1 MKGHKKI
8 ITVIIILVV
17 AFLMYAAF
25 YGIKLKKKENG
36 ERTNILPDIKLGM
49 EFGKTRVITAEVDE
63 TVTEKIYDSEGNL
76 VIEPEEGVEYT
87 EEAGYKTEQEKT
99 NDDSV
104 KTLANYKKS
113 KAIIEKK
120 LKQYGVSEFFIDLNK
135 ENGKMTIQIPQN
147 EKTDVIED
155 LIQRPGNF
163 MILDSE
169 TYDTL
174 MDDNMFKKANV
185 VYTQGNAGTYILL
198 QLEFNKEGEEKL
210 QELSKIYTTTT
221 IIQNNEEGEP
231 EEVTTTKKVGVAI
244 NNIYLG
250 TTEITN
256 ILSDNK
262 LILNYGY
269 SSDPTELQTYLEEAQ
284 ESAILLNSEKLPI
297 VYNFSDEVKESKIT
311 TEEIYMF
318 AIVIGF
324 VFLVAYIYL
333 VVRFTAKGFISIY
346 FQIGFFGILV
356 LILKL
361 TSVILTIEG
370 MAGIVIS
377 MILDYIF
384 TFIVLN
390 NIEKEEDGMYKLSNL
405 QFFLNTL
412 PIYAISVI
420 FTFAKRAH
428 ISSFGMTLFWG
439 IIIIYIYNFIFSKFV
454 FENMDRRVKNENK

>member
-17 AFLMYAAF
+17 AFLMFASF

-49 EFGKTRVITAEVDE
+49 EFGKTREITAEVDE
-63 TVTEKIYDSEGNL
+63 TINEKIYDSEGNL
-76 VIEPEEGVEYT
+76 VVEPEEGVEYT
-87 EEAGYKTEQEKT
+87 EEAGYKIEQEKI
-99 NDDSV
+99 NEDSV

-120 LKQYGVSEFFIDLNK
+120 LKQYGVSEFSIDLNK
-135 ENGKMTIQIPQN
+135 ENGKMTIQIPEN
-147 EKTDVIED
+147 EKSDVIED

-174 MDDNMFKKANV
+174 MDDSMFKKANV

-198 QLEFNKEGEEKL
+198 QLEFTKEGEEKL
-210 QELSKIYTTTT
+210 KELSQIYTTTT
-221 IIQNNEEGEP
+221 IIQNNEAGEP

-256 ILSDNK
+256 ILQDNK
-262 LILNYGY
+262 LILNYGQ
-269 SSDPTELQTYLEEAQ
+269 SSDNAELQKFIEEAQ

-297 VYNFSDEVKESKIT
+297 IYSFSDEVKESKIPV
-311 TEEIYMF
+311 EEIYMF
-318 AIVIGF
+318 AIVVGF
-324 VFLVAYIYL
+324 VFLLAYIYL
-333 VVRFTAKGFISIY
+333 VVIFKAKGFISIY
-346 FQIGFFGILV
+346 FQIGFFGALV

-361 TSVILTIEG
+361 TSVVLTVEG
-370 MAGIVIS
+370 MAGIIIS
-377 MILDYIF
+377 MILNYIF

-439 IIIIYIYNFIFSKFV
+439 ILLIYVYNFIFSKFV
-454 FENMDRRVKNENK
+454 FENIDRRVKNENK